1 MSELFDWIQGQW
13 YQLASV
19 LIQLGIL
26 ATLFFQ
32 ARKALRLIGA
42 SKVHVEPRQDVVE
55 SYSLTGRPASINVAP
70 EEPETHWHI
79 GSHVSAAFNGVGSWL
94 QAPMGGGSARHVGRL
109 RRWLQAPAGS

>member
-42 SKVHVEPRQDVVE
+42 SKAHVEPRQDVVE
-55 SYSLTGRPASINVAP
+55 SYSLTGRPASINAEP

-79 GSHVSAAFNGVGSWL
+79 GSHVSAACRRVGSWL
-94 QAPMGGGSARHVGRL
+94 QGPMGGGSARHVGRL
-109 RRWLQAPAGS
+109 RRWLQAPTGS